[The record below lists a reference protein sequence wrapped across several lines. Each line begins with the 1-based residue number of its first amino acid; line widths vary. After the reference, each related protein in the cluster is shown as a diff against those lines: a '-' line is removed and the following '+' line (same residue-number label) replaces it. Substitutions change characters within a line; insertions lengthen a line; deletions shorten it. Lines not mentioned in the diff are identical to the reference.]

1 LICPHCNAETSDMMN
16 ICELCGQT
24 LPGTTER
31 MVDRPSPGDATTGVY
46 RPPDERSP
54 SEQPPSG
61 GDRVRRGGGAGS
73 RWYLSPWP
81 YLIGIAIIAAVV
93 ASLLLLRPSAKAYPE
108 LVVNNQPTLLDFY
121 SDT

>member
-1 LICPHCNAETSDMMN
+1 MICPHCNAETSDMMN

-24 LPGTTER
+24 LPGTTGR
-31 MVDRPSPGDATTGVY
+31 MVDRPSPGDATAGVY
-46 RPPDERSP
+46 RPPDETSP

-108 LVVNNQPTLLDFY
+108 LVVSNRPTLLDFY